1 MKRSVLKSILIAFAV
16 LTHLTQANAQ
26 EQKRNKIEL
35 LGAKDLK
42 FDKRMGIDAQRLI
55 GDVSFRH
62 QGALMYCDSAYLY
75 NTTNSLDAF
84 GNVRINQ
91 GDTLKLFSEELNYNG
106 DTRLVKVRDNV
117 RLIDK
122 EMTLTTDIL
131 DYNRLTNTAIFYEGG
146 RMYSNV
152 NQNELTSINGIYRAN
167 IEMFYFRDSVVLI
180 NPKYRVVT
188 DSLDYNNFTE
198 VAYFEGP
205 TFIYSDENTIYCENG
220 WYDTRND
227 IAQFN
232 ENAYLDNKKQVLMGD
247 SLWYSRTEGLGRA
260 YQNVRI
266 IDSTDQYIIKGQI
279 GLYDQT
285 KNTSLVT
292 VDAELIQY
300 DQKDSLFLH
309 ADTLLAIDDPVL
321 GNKLFAYRGARFF
334 RKDMQGTADSMYF
347 AKNDSTIYMY
357 YSPVLWSD
365 ALQITGDTM
374 EVINSS
380 EGLERLLVYNNAM
393 LVDQVDTAN
402 YNQIKGRRLTG
413 YFEKNELYKVFIA
426 GNGQSLYYA
435 MEESRVKNKPDTTGS
450 TNADSQQADSIDSLS
465 RDTTAIDAYI
475 LVQKVIGV
483 NKAVCSNIAIFLE
496 DRKVQRIRF
505 LVNPDGKFIP
515 IHLFDRDEA
524 ILDGFTWQDERR
536 PKDRMDIFR
545 KVAFT
550 RTEVE

>member
-1 MKRSVLKSILIAFAV
+1 MLLFSCTLMLQLSE
-16 LTHLTQANAQ
+16 ANGQ
-26 EQKRNKIEL
+26 TRNRIEL

-91 GDTLKLFSEELNYNG
+91 GDTLKLFSEVLNYNG
-106 DTRLVKVRDNV
+106 DTRLVKVRDKV

-146 RMYSNV
+146 RVYSNV

-180 NPKYRVVT
+180 NPKYRVET

-198 VAYFEGP
+198 VAYFDGP

-220 WYDTRND
+220 WYDTQND

-232 ENAYLDNKKQVLMGD
+232 ENAYLDNGKQVLMGD
-247 SLWYSRTEGLGRA
+247 SLWYSRLEGLGRA
-260 YQNVRI
+260 FQNVRI

-279 GLYDQT
+279 GLYNQT
-285 KNTSLVT
+285 KSTSLVT

-300 DQKDSLFLH
+300 DQSDSLFLH

-334 RKDMQGTADSMYF
+334 RKDMQGAADSMYF
-347 AKNDSTIYMY
+347 AKNDSIIYMY

-365 ALQITGDTM
+365 DLQITGDTM
-374 EVINSS
+374 EVINGSR
-380 EGLERLLVYNNAM
+380 GLERLLVYNNAM
-393 LVDQVDTAN
+393 LIDQVDTAN

-413 YFEKNELYKVFIA
+413 YFEDNELYEVFIA

-435 MEESRVKNKPDTTGS
+435 MEETRVRNKPKS
-450 TNADSQQADSIDSLS
+450 TIIDNTDSLQVDS
-465 RDTTAIDAYI
+465 MTPATQVDSTAPSLDTTATDEYT
-475 LVQKVIGV
+475 LVQKIIGV

-505 LVNPDGKFIP
+505 LVNPEGKFIP
-515 IHLFDRDEA
+515 IHLFDRDDA

-536 PKDRMDIFR
+536 PMDRMDVFR
-545 KVAFT
+545 KVAFS
-550 RTEVE
+550 REEVE